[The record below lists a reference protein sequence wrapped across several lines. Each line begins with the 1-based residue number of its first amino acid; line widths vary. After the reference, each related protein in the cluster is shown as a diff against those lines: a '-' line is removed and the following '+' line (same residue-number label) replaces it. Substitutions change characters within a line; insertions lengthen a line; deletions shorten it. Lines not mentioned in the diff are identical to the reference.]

1 MGSTHVIVWKRQTD
15 LWLKQVTNLKNNLNI
30 HMKSTQKKSC
40 ICKSQITKKQKTNGA
55 KDYRRGGGKSAKQT
69 AKQEHPSSI
78 L

>member
-1 MGSTHVIVWKRQTD
+1 
-15 LWLKQVTNLKNNLNI
+15 
-30 HMKSTQKKSC
+30 MKSTQKKSC
-40 ICKSQITKKQKTNGA
+40 TCKSQITKKQKTNGA